1 MKKSFLIAILCMAM
15 LACSVTAYAEPESSV
30 SGNTTEEEGSESTP
44 DLHDVFTFIASSPQ
58 GDVSIEDFRSGDTL
72 YFETTI
78 VDVTFTP
85 EWEGAEVVEYQTS
98 AADTSNSNYSI
109 TDNQIIIYDAQDSD
123 SYTFYISSIT
133 VRKDGTTLTY
143 DLDIDEFGSATSWT
157 FILSPSLMPEQPE
170 EDRPSG
176 TVSGNSAVSSTD
188 SSAPADNTSS
198 NEDSSDAPSEVVVKN
213 VVNINGA
220 NVTSTISGVY
230 IPTSVS
236 GVAVKTAYET
246 VLASA
251 GVIGSD
257 DAGEIVLYVCDNTSR
272 QEQTAFSEAAALLG
286 ARVISM
292 IDMDMYHFTLTDC
305 QTVKTLTAPIEIT
318 IALPEWAVRQGDNF
332 SILCVDSEGNL
343 LNLPDTDS
351 SAQTITILTNTLGT
365 FAIVAQ

>member
-1 MKKSFLIAILCMAM
+1 M
-15 LACSVTAYAEPESSV
+15 
-30 SGNTTEEEGSESTP
+30 
-44 DLHDVFTFIASSPQ
+44 
-58 GDVSIEDFRSGDTL
+58 
-72 YFETTI
+72 
-78 VDVTFTP
+78 
-85 EWEGAEVVEYQTS
+85 
-98 AADTSNSNYSI
+98 
-109 TDNQIIIYDAQDSD
+109 
-123 SYTFYISSIT
+123 
-133 VRKDGTTLTY
+133 
-143 DLDIDEFGSATSWT
+143 
-157 FILSPSLMPEQPE
+157 
-170 EDRPSG
+170 
-176 TVSGNSAVSSTD
+176 
-188 SSAPADNTSS
+188 
-198 NEDSSDAPSEVVVKN
+198 
-213 VVNINGA
+213 VNINGA

-257 DAGEIVLYVCDNTSR
+257 DAGKIVLYVCDNTSR

>member
-1 MKKSFLIAILCMAM
+1 M
-15 LACSVTAYAEPESSV
+15 L
-30 SGNTTEEEGSESTP
+30 
-44 DLHDVFTFIASSPQ
+44 LLFTFIASSPQ

-85 EWEGAEVVEYQTS
+85 EWEDAEVVEYQTS

-257 DAGEIVLYVCDNTSR
+257 DAGKIVLYVCDNTSR